1 MPSLVQNLGNNIRLV
16 VRNVRSSSEAKR
28 LLPIL
33 GASNHFIVY
42 RELPVGSYVDSNGVL
57 LTTSVDTT
65 RRDRLIRVQRAFTNL
80 SLAVR
85 TYWPTKASSV
95 TISNQAITATRVWI
109 YHMCAAM
116 YHMINN
122 VNNFYTD
129 ANIEQNLLNL
139 ESFSEVN
146 AAGVTTVYVWYRV
159 MISRSNFRNGW
170 RTFSIGDGAFI
181 YTDFTTRAG
190 VPRVVDGNPG
200 FTLVTDTLDTIA
212 TIPANFDPE
221 EDGLIR
227 ATA

>member
-33 GASNHFIVY
+33 GASNHSIIY
-42 RELPVGSYVDSNGVL
+42 EEYPIGSYVDSSGNL
-57 LTTSVDTT
+57 LDAADSTI
-65 RRDRLIRVQRAFTNL
+65 RDRLIRVQRAFTNL

-85 TYWPTKASSV
+85 TYWPTKAASV
-95 TISNQAITATRVWI
+95 TTSNQAITATRVWI

-122 VNNFYTD
+122 VNDFYTD

-159 MISRSNFRNGW
+159 MIARPNFRNGW

-181 YTDFTTRAG
+181 YTDFTDRNG
-190 VPRVVDGNPG
+190 VPRTVDGNPS
-200 FTLVTDTLDTIA
+200 FTLLIDTQDTIA

-227 ATA
+227 TPL